1 MIPRKSCQVTLEEW
15 HDWIYYQ
22 KINKKKIKKTTKGVV
37 VVFPASRK
45 GLKSYSHVKN
55 RAGD

>member
-1 MIPRKSCQVTLEEW
+1 MIPRKSCQETLEEW

-22 KINKKKIKKTTKGVV
+22 KINKKKSKKG
-37 VVFPASRK
+37 RK
-45 GLKSYSHVKN
+45 VLWFFQQVEKVKIIFHVKN

>member
-22 KINKKKIKKTTKGVV
+22 KINKKKSKKQ
-37 VVFPASRK
+37 RK
-45 GLKSYSHVKN
+45 VLFWFFQQVEKVKIIFHVKN